1 MGKRN
6 TKFEHLEEK
15 MAICKGFF
23 FGKSISEGYCFFCY
37 RRKQNYYMRHSDRA
51 FNAPQIE
58 ISVEPVSTAKGNR
71 FTYRSCFYS
80 LKVYSILTMALT
92 VISNICRLI
101 NTFERN
107 QII

>member
-1 MGKRN
+1 
-6 TKFEHLEEK
+6 

-23 FGKSISEGYCFFCY
+23 FFAKSISEGYCFFCH
-37 RRKQNYYMRHSDRA
+37 RRKQNYYIRHSDRA

-71 FTYRSCFYS
+71 FTYRSRFYL
-80 LKVYSILTMALT
+80 LKVYSILTIALT
-92 VISNICRLI
+92 AISNICRLI